1 MMKISERTKRILA
14 LTGGVIVCAVLLTA
28 IGGRFKGPAKTLP
41 VSGESL
47 AVSESLVVKTEPAIE
62 TEPATKEAAVKPT
75 IKVEVQKETAE
86 VSKAEKEETKAPVPV
101 QTDREE
107 QAIQPAPEKPM
118 APPKEVLENPEVKP
132 NGETV
137 AGMVEAVEHENVER
151 PSEPPTQ
158 AGEPQAGD
166 TKNGQIYVPGFG
178 WVEDHGGGGSGTVA
192 EDMYENGNK
201 IGIMN

>member
-1 MMKISERTKRILA
+1 MKISERTKRILA
-14 LTGGVIVCAVLLTA
+14 LTGGVMVCAVLLTA

-62 TEPATKEAAVKPT
+62 TEPTTKEAAVKPT
-75 IKVEVQKETAE
+75 INVKVQKETAE

-107 QAIQPAPEKPM
+107 QAIQPAPEKPT

-132 NGETV
+132 NGETI
-137 AGMVEAVEHENVER
+137 AGTVEAVEHENVER

-158 AGEPQAGD
+158 AGEPQGGD
-166 TKNGQIYVPGFG
+166 TQNGKIYVPGFG
-178 WVEDHGGGGSGTVA
+178 WIDDIGEGQGSTA

>member
-1 MMKISERTKRILA
+1 MKISERTKRILA
-14 LTGGVIVCAVLLTA
+14 LTGGVMVCAVLLTA
-28 IGGRFKGPAKTLP
+28 IGGRFKGPAETLP

-62 TEPATKEAAVKPT
+62 TEPTTKEAAVEPT
-75 IKVEVQKETAE
+75 IKVEVQKGTAE

-107 QAIQPAPEKPM
+107 QAIQPAPEKPTP
-118 APPKEVLENPEVKP
+118 PPKEVLENPEVKP

-137 AGMVEAVEHENVER
+137 AGTVEAVEHENVER
-151 PSEPPTQ
+151 PSESPTQ
-158 AGEPQAGD
+158 AGEPQGGD
-166 TKNGQIYVPGFG
+166 IQNGKIYVPGFG
-178 WVEDHGGGGSGTVA
+178 WIDDIGEGQGSTA

>member
-1 MMKISERTKRILA
+1 MKISERTKRILA

-28 IGGRFKGPAKTLP
+28 IGGRFKGPVETLP
-41 VSGESL
+41 VSKESL
-47 AVSESLVVKTEPAIE
+47 AVSENLVVKTEPAIE
-62 TEPATKEAAVKPT
+62 TEPATKEAAAKPT

-107 QAIQPAPEKPM
+107 QAIQPAPEKPT

-137 AGMVEAVEHENVER
+137 AGTVEAVEHDNVVR

-158 AGEPQAGD
+158 AGEPQPGD

>member
-1 MMKISERTKRILA
+1 MKISERTKRILA

-28 IGGRFKGPAKTLP
+28 IGGRFKGPAETLP
-41 VSGESL
+41 VNGESL
-47 AVSESLVVKTEPAIE
+47 AVSESLVVKTEP
-62 TEPATKEAAVKPT
+62 AVKPT

-107 QAIQPAPEKPM
+107 QAIQPAPEKPT